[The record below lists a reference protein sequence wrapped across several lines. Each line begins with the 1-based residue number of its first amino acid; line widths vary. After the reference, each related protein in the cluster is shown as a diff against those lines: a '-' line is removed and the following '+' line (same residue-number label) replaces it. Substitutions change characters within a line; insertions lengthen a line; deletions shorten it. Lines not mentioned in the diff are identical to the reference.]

1 MGEIGRD
8 RREFLNDMRW
18 WEIRSIIRGYN
29 RRSRDIWSAT
39 RWQTFNLMSTSM
51 ADIKSAGIHKPTDLI
66 TFPWERQAQ
75 LAELPTEEEAADL
88 VDMMRDLNS
97 KPPT

>member
-1 MGEIGRD
+1 
-8 RREFLNDMRW
+8 MRW
-18 WEIRSIIRGYN
+18 WEIRCIIRGYN

-66 TFPWERQAQ
+66 TFPWEKQTIFAD
-75 LAELPTEEEAADL
+75 LPTEEEVEAD
-88 VDMMRDLNS
+88 VDLMRRINGG
-97 KPPT
+97 

>member
-8 RREFLNDMRW
+8 RREFLNEMRW
-18 WEIRSIIRGYN
+18 WEIRCIIRGYN

-66 TFPWERQAQ
+66 TFPWEKETIIAN
-75 LAELPTEEEAADL
+75 LPSEEEASDM
-88 VDMMRDLNS
+88 VDMIRELNS
-97 KPPT
+97 KPTT